1 MEEISNE
8 YLKIS
13 INEVGAS
20 LTSILSLK
28 RNKELLYQI
37 EEGSWAF
44 QDVVLFP
51 LIGKGEYEFN
61 NTYYS
66 FPLRHGLVRDKKFR
80 VIDKSSIVVTLR
92 YESVT
97 EDLAFYPFKF
107 TFDITYMLLK
117 NKIVVRTKIYND
129 NDDVQENPLY
139 YSYGSHTGIK
149 ASSSLGSI
157 LLSNTENKEIV
168 FYPLDKNG
176 LIDFDHSVNF
186 LELNDNNPNISLNK
200 ELFKKYDTLVF
211 KNNSDEVILD
221 SGFNYK
227 VKYSFNAP
235 LYAIWSNKDKGEFV
249 CIEPWWGI
257 SNYVNESSSITD
269 RLFINK
275 TFNTNEYCYSLE
287 FVFND

>member
-13 INEVGAS
+13 INEIGAC
-20 LTSILSLK
+20 LTSILSIK
-28 RNKELLYQI
+28 RNKELLYQV
-37 EEGSWAF
+37 EEGSWGF

-61 NTYYS
+61 NTHYS
-66 FPLRHGLVRDKKFR
+66 FPLRHGLVRDKKFK
-80 VIDKSSIVVTLR
+80 VIDKSSIVLTLR
-92 YESVT
+92 YESTT

-117 NKIVVRTKIYND
+117 NKIVVRTKVYND
-129 NDDVQENPLY
+129 NDNKKDNPLI
-139 YSYGSHTGIK
+139 YSYGSHTGLK
-149 ASSSLGSI
+149 ASSTSGSI
-157 LLSNTENKEIV
+157 LLSNQENKDIA

-176 LIDFDHSVNF
+176 LIDVDHPLNF
-186 LELNDNNPNISLNK
+186 LELNNNDVNLSLNK
-200 ELFKKYDTLVF
+200 ETFKKYDTLVF
-211 KNNSDEVILD
+211 KNNSSEVILD
-221 SGFNYK
+221 SGLNYK

-257 SNYVNESSSITD
+257 SNYVNESSTIED

-275 TFNTNEYCYSLE
+275 TFITNEYCYSLE
-287 FVFND
+287 FIFND

>member
-13 INEVGAS
+13 INEIGAC
-20 LTSILSLK
+20 LTSILSIK
-28 RNKELLYQI
+28 RNKELLYQV
-37 EEGSWAF
+37 EEGSWGF

-61 NTYYS
+61 NTHYS
-66 FPLRHGLVRDKKFR
+66 FPLRHGLVRDKKFK
-80 VIDKSSIVVTLR
+80 VIDKSSIVLTLR
-92 YESVT
+92 YESTT

-117 NKIVVRTKIYND
+117 NKIVVRTKVYND
-129 NDDVQENPLY
+129 NDNKEDNPLI
-139 YSYGSHTGIK
+139 YSYGSHTGLK
-149 ASSSLGSI
+149 ASSTSGSI
-157 LLSNTENKEIV
+157 LLSNQENKDIA

-176 LIDFDHSVNF
+176 LIDVDHPLNF
-186 LELNDNNPNISLNK
+186 LELNNNDVNLSLNK
-200 ELFKKYDTLVF
+200 ETFKKYDTLIF
-211 KNNSDEVILD
+211 KNNSGEVILD
-221 SGFNYK
+221 SGLNYK

-275 TFNTNEYCYSLE
+275 TFITNEYCYSLE